1 MKIEKRAIKI
11 ASAWALFL
19 AVLKFTTWIISW
31 SMTILA
37 SAVDS
42 LLDLIISAFNLLALK
57 EASKPADK
65 EHNYWHWKIEGLVAV
80 IEWLIIIGSWW
91 VIIYSSI
98 KKLIFWTII
107 QDIDIGIYVMLASI
121 LVTWI
126 IVFFLYSASK
136 KTKNLVIRTD
146 LMHYTMDFLTN
157 TWVILALVLIKFTW
171 LEWIDPIVGI
181 WIAIYIIYSC
191 INVFKDWYDLLMDT
205 SIGKDE
211 EISKIILK
219 NKNIENF
226 HKLKTHKSWWKTFIS
241 FHLVFKDKEISLR
254 KANEISYEIENNLKK
269 HFKNASIM
277 VRLDPYDE
285 KYW

>member
-1 MKIEKRAIKI
+1 MKVEKRAIKI

-157 TWVILALVLIKFTW
+157 TWVILALILIKLTW

-191 INVFKDWYDLLMDT
+191 LNVFKDWYDLLMDT

-219 NKNIENF
+219 NENIESF
-226 HKLKTHKSWWKTFIS
+226 HKLKTHKSWWKIFIS
-241 FHLVFKDKEISLR
+241 FHLVFKDKDISLR
-254 KANEISYEIENNLKK
+254 KANEISHEIENNLKK

-285 KYW
+285 EY